1 MIGIAFEDFSMQLIL
16 ILGIC
21 LGRVGFLEV
30 CPQFSHTWKQRNGQ
44 RKEVHK
50 SKIEMD

>member
-30 CPQFSHTWKQRNGQ
+30 CSQFSHTWKQFP
-44 RKEVHK
+44 KEWSEK
-50 SKIEMD
+50 GTKQIED